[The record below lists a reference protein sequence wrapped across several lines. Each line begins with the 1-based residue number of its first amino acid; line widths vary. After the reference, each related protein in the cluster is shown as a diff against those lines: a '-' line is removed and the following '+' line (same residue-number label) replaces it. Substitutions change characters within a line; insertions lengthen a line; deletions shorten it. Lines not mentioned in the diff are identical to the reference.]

1 MRGVLKTKFFLQEI
15 LEKECIPKG
24 SRDGKKRFIMF
35 IALQSGLREGV
46 KNILRGGGPS
56 ILGGVLTIFP
66 IFRGGGRE

>member
-35 IALQSGLREGV
+35 IALQSGLSHV
-46 KNILRGGGPS
+46 Y
-56 ILGGVLTIFP
+56 VLVAIRRSFM
-66 IFRGGGRE
+66 